1 MTWAFCDQTSAN
13 RFQGEQDQLIQIAN
27 PISHDLSV
35 MRPSILPH
43 LIAAIRDNANRGQGH
58 GHLFETGA
66 TYRGLTPSDQQTEI
80 AIVRSGRMGADH
92 WLGDDRPVD
101 FYDIKADVINVL
113 DELGAPVD
121 QPPLTRDIPNY
132 YHPGR
137 AAAIQLGPHRLAQ
150 FGEIHPSVLADYDI
164 EAPVVA
170 AEVYPMNLPGMP
182 EMDGPHKGSLNL
194 SPYQPVARDFA
205 FILNA
210 DQPADSVINLIQSVD
225 RELIQAVNFF
235 DLYTGENLED
245 GQKSLACRV
254 RIQPTESTMTED
266 EIDAISDKIIQ
277 KVTKKLNATLR
288 SA

>member
-1 MTWAFCDQTSAN
+1 
-13 RFQGEQDQLIQIAN
+13 
-27 PISHDLSV
+27 
-35 MRPSILPH
+35 
-43 LIAAIRDNANRGQGH
+43 
-58 GHLFETGA
+58 
-66 TYRGLTPSDQQTEI
+66 
-80 AIVRSGRMGADH
+80 
-92 WLGDDRPVD
+92 
-101 FYDIKADVINVL
+101 
-113 DELGAPVD
+113 
-121 QPPLTRDIPNY
+121 
-132 YHPGR
+132 
-137 AAAIQLGPHRLAQ
+137 
-150 FGEIHPSVLADYDI
+150 
-164 EAPVVA
+164 
-170 AEVYPMNLPGMP
+170 MP